1 MNSYAVIVLVA
12 LLAEYTLSLVAS
24 LLSIRSLSPDL
35 PAEFREVHDPS
46 TYARTQDYTRVRTR
60 FRLVSSTV
68 NLAALLG
75 FWQVGGFDWLDQLVS
90 RLGFG
95 PVRTGLLYI
104 GGLALG
110 SSLLHLPFTLYATFV
125 IEERFGF
132 NRTNARTF
140 WGDVAK
146 GLLLAV
152 VLGGLLLGAILFFFE
167 RAGGSAWLWCWGAVM
182 VFGLVTHFIA
192 PTWIMPLF
200 NTFTPLEAGELRE
213 AILAYARSVAFP
225 LEGIFVIDG
234 SRRSTKANAFFTG
247 FGKHKRIALFDTLLK
262 KQTTPEFVAIVA
274 HEVGHYKRK
283 HVLKNMVLG
292 FAHAGALFWLLSF
305 FLGSRSLFDAFFMEE
320 LSVYAGLVFFGL
332 LFTPIEMV
340 LSLVAHAYSRKH
352 EFQADEFAAVTTG
365 QAEPLIAALK
375 KLAADNL
382 SSLTPHWFDV
392 ALHHSHPPLLQR
404 IDALRTVKGE

>member
-12 LLAEYTLSLVAS
+12 LLAEYALSLVAS
-24 LLSIRSLSPDL
+24 LLTIQSLSPDL
-35 PAEFREVHDPS
+35 PAELRDMRDPS

-75 FWQVGGFDWLDQLVS
+75 FWQVGGFDWFDQLVS
-90 RLGFG
+90 RVGFG

-110 SSLLHLPFTLYATFV
+110 SSLLHVPFTLYATFV

-140 WGDVAK
+140 WGDIAK

-167 RAGGSAWLWCWGAVM
+167 RAGGSAWLWCWGVVT

-200 NTFTPLEAGELRE
+200 NTFTPLETGELRE
-213 AILAYARSVAFP
+213 AILAYARAVAFP

-262 KQTTPEFVAIVA
+262 KQTTPELVAIVA

-283 HVLKNMVLG
+283 HVPEEHGDRGSPTLARSSG
-292 FAHAGALFWLLSF
+292 YSPSSWEAGHSSMRSSWKSCPSMPGWCSSACS
-305 FLGSRSLFDAFFMEE
+305 SRR
-320 LSVYAGLVFFGL
+320 
-332 LFTPIEMV
+332 
-340 LSLVAHAYSRKH
+340 SRWCCR
-352 EFQADEFAAVTTG
+352 
-365 QAEPLIAALK
+365 
-375 KLAADNL
+375 
-382 SSLTPHWFDV
+382 SSLTPTRG
-392 ALHHSHPPLLQR
+392 STSSRQTSSRRSRPGSPSR
-404 IDALRTVKGE
+404 